1 MIILKSP
8 LVARSGSKILH
19 GYRAILTRAYDGSFL
34 ISIQKPAQNIFSGE
48 FYGCGQWYLST
59 LLERFVSHCGAEDVN
74 VDSLAIDCGQDWY
87 IKSGLKNAVIEAATL
102 VADNKAI

>member
-59 LLERFVSHCGAEDVN
+59 LLERFIEGVN
-74 VDSLAIDCGQDWY
+74 VDILAIDCGQDWY